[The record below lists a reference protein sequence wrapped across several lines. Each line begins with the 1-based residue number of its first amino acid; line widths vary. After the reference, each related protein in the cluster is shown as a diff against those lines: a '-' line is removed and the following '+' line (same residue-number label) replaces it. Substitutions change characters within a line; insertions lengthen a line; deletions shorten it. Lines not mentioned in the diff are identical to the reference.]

1 MRESPGLRSRWRR
14 RALRWCRRTELR
26 SSWPRILAA
35 KIATR
40 YAPLRENERREADQH
55 ARFSTPPGWLAEGQH
70 SPKIPA
76 GDFRLSKRVMARRRL
91 DRDPTQLGELV
102 DPGLAAEA
110 AVAGRFHAAEGHLRL
125 IVDRRTVDVAD
136 PRLDALRQ
144 LQCAA
149 DIFAENRRGQAVL
162 GVVRQLHRLIG
173 GLHAGDRHLRPEGLL
188 AEQSHLRRDPVD
200 DDPFH

>member
-40 YAPLRENERREADQH
+40 YAPLRENERREADQRARSGRGRVGQRRGNPVAAEDEH
-55 ARFSTPPGWLAEGQH
+55 AGENHAFRRPRVLAEGQH
-70 SPKIPA
+70 SAKIPA

-91 DRDPTQLGELV
+91 DRDPTKLGELV

-110 AVAGRFHAAEGHLRL
+110 
-125 IVDRRTVDVAD
+125 
-136 PRLDALRQ
+136 
-144 LQCAA
+144 
-149 DIFAENRRGQAVL
+149 
-162 GVVRQLHRLIG
+162 
-173 GLHAGDRHLRPEGLL
+173 
-188 AEQSHLRRDPVD
+188 
-200 DDPFH
+200 